1 MQRIKVNLK
10 KEYLEKLGK
19 LFKDIVKSSNNMI
32 KTIASR
38 KDSKIATGYS
48 FSIKHKTKSKP

>member
-38 KDSKIATGYS
+38 KDSKIVTGYS